1 MKTKWN
7 VFSSIQGG
15 TDKDGRPRVTNMRA
29 GGVAQ
34 RSDLVQVG
42 DFMTAVNNIKTATL
56 RHDEVINLLK
66 NAGERVTL
74 EIEYEIPPLRELNV
88 LCLFFV
94 LSACIYVSTCTLCLF
109 TVYSCSQNDTR
120 IKMQLGHGTQTK

>member
-1 MKTKWN
+1 
-7 VFSSIQGG
+7 
-15 TDKDGRPRVTNMRA
+15 MRA

-66 NAGERVTL
+66 NAGEKVTL
-74 EIEYEIPPLRELNV
+74 EIEYEIPPLRELNFLYLFISI
-88 LCLFFV
+88 LCV
-94 LSACIYVSTCTLCLF
+94 GGCVCVVRAGMRCVCVSAMPICFHMYIV
-109 TVYSCSQNDTR
+109 
-120 IKMQLGHGTQTK
+120 

>member
-1 MKTKWN
+1 
-7 VFSSIQGG
+7 
-15 TDKDGRPRVTNMRA
+15 MRA

-42 DFMTAVNNIKTATL
+42 DFITAVNNIKTATL

-74 EIEYEIPPLRELNV
+74 EIEYEIPAGR
-88 LCLFFV
+88 
-94 LSACIYVSTCTLCLF
+94 
-109 TVYSCSQNDTR
+109 
-120 IKMQLGHGTQTK
+120 K

>member
-1 MKTKWN
+1 MILQ
-7 VFSSIQGG
+7 FSSIQGG

-66 NAGERVTL
+66 NAGEKVTL
-74 EIEYEIPPLRELNV
+74 EIEYEIPPLRELDF
-88 LCLFFV
+88 LCLFISIV
-94 LSACIYVSTCTLCLF
+94 CEGVYGVCVGREVAGCVRASVCPYVCSFSNFKTCL
-109 TVYSCSQNDTR
+109 Y
-120 IKMQLGHGTQTK
+120 IA